1 MTYDGRGVVQTMKK
15 KGTMAKQNT
24 KRRISY
30 EKLHGMT
37 IRMVSNALWAL
48 LVAVVLF
55 LGIIG
60 SQRVYRFGYQV
71 FTSEPRQVESKQLE
85 ITIGE
90 GATVLSVGKQLEK
103 NGIIDDAYVFFA
115 QSVIFELDV
124 QPGTYVIDLQNTS
137 RELLEIFN
145 KGPESGT

>member
-1 MTYDGRGVVQTMKK
+1 MKK
-15 KGTMAKQNT
+15 KGTIAKQNT
-24 KRRISY
+24 KHRISQ

-37 IRMVSNALWAL
+37 ISLVSNALWTL

-60 SQRVYRFGYQV
+60 SKQVYRFGYQV
-71 FTSEPRQVESKQLE
+71 FAKETRQVESKQLE

-90 GATVLSVGKQLEK
+90 DASVLSVGRQLEK
-103 NGIIDDAYVFFA
+103 SGIIDDAYVFYA
-115 QSVIFELDV
+115 QSIIFDLDI
-124 QPGTYVIDLQNTS
+124 QPGTYIIDVQNTS

-145 KGPESGT
+145 KGPESGA

>member
-1 MTYDGRGVVQTMKK
+1 MKK
-15 KGTMAKQNT
+15 KGTIAKQNT
-24 KRRISY
+24 KHRISH

-37 IRMVSNALWAL
+37 ISLVSNALWAL

-55 LGIIG
+55 VGIIG
-60 SQRVYRFGYQV
+60 SKRLYLFGYQV
-71 FTSEPRQVESKQLE
+71 FAKETRQVESKQLE

-90 GATVLSVGKQLEK
+90 DAGVLSVGQQLEK
-103 NGIIDDAYVFFA
+103 NGIIDDAYIFFV
-115 QSVIFELDV
+115 QSLIFDLDV
-124 QPGTYVIDLQNTS
+124 KPGTYVIDTQNSS